1 MGKIIFNSNEEFLN
15 YLNRNKIEE
24 LGRGSEGVCFASTD
38 GNAIKVF
45 GDEDTLYEP
54 FDFLIERDVSS
65 IILDTDI
72 NIKNF
77 LFPTDLFIVNNIVRA
92 YKTRKVKKNVFS
104 EEDFLATIDYQRL
117 IKAYYE
123 FLGKVIE
130 ISKKDILLFDLPYNL
145 LFDGNKLYAVDTL
158 DYVRRNNPIKR
169 NITLFHTAIESA
181 INQDLKLHD
190 IEEVSLT
197 KNISIEE
204 FFTTVNIRV
213 ETSSDYQY
221 TKKYPYS

>member
-1 MGKIIFNSNEEFLN
+1 MGKIIFNSNAEFLN
-15 YLNRNKIEE
+15 YLNRNKKEE

-54 FDFLIERDVSS
+54 FDFSEERNDSS

-72 NIKNF
+72 RIKNF
-77 LFPTDLFIVNNIVRA
+77 LFPIDLYIVDNIVRA
-92 YKTRKVKKNVFS
+92 YKTRKVKKNIFN
-104 EEDFLATIDYQRL
+104 EEDFLTTINYQRL

-123 FLGKVIE
+123 FLSKVIE

-158 DYVRRNNPIKR
+158 DYEKRQNPLKK
-169 NITLFHTAIESA
+169 NLNLYHTAIESA

-190 IEEVSLT
+190 IEEVPLT
-197 KNISIEE
+197 KNVSIEE
-204 FFTTVNIRV
+204 FFTTVNTRV